1 MIWPATAAQ
10 IAAWTGGELVGDG
23 ERRCERAIIDTRR
36 GVREGDLFV
45 ALQAQRDGDAFVRTA
60 LDAGA
65 AVALCSKLPAVHR
78 ADDVFVVVADTTAAI
93 QALATIA
100 RSRFAGPVV
109 AITGSNGKTTTKEML
124 VCALSDALRVTGTPL
139 GYNSQVGVA
148 QSLLGLDPGAD
159 VAIIEC
165 GISQPGEMK
174 RLQRMVRPTMGIW
187 TNVGSAHLEG
197 LGSREGIA
205 EEKVKLFSEMVEGQ
219 ELFVPQAESLALLS
233 AAALA
238 CEVVEV
244 EPARATQLLTAS
256 WASNWVLRTDAA
268 LAVACAL
275 ALGVSQEEAT
285 LGLSRWQPSPGRLEW
300 SSTTRGLVV
309 INDAYTAD
317 PESVAAALRFL
328 QQERTAG
335 RSIAVLGGM
344 AQLGK
349 ASLRAHREVGA
360 LVARLG
366 VDRLIG
372 VGEGGAEIVA
382 AALEAG
388 MAATAV
394 ATTADAASAAKLLEH
409 WAQPGDRVLLKGS
422 RPARLE
428 TVAAELLDAVSSTLL
443 HVDIDA
449 IVENYRRLRVAAGG
463 VSVMPVVKSYGYGV
477 DSVRIAQALERVG
490 ASCFCVAFPDE
501 GIALRARGINAA
513 ILVQNVLPHEMG
525 KLLRENLS
533 AELGTMTTMR
543 ELEAAAAQQQTVA
556 RVHIK
561 FDTGMG
567 RVGFLPAEL
576 EQVLAFVLQSRA
588 LEVVGL
594 MTHLASADEPAR
606 DIETRAQIAAFER
619 IVTAFAEA
627 GITPRWVHAANTA
640 GAVRFPAS
648 RYSGIRAGIGLFG
661 FAPDAAT
668 VGLQQALRLV
678 TRLVSVKELPAE
690 HGVGY
695 GHTYS
700 TGATPQRI
708 AVAAL
713 GYNDGYPRSLS
724 NRGWMSI
731 RGERCPVVGRVCMD
745 VTMLDVT
752 HLDPPPRA
760 GDEVVVFG
768 AGPGEPDLEA
778 LAELADTISY
788 EMLTRVSPRVRRIFH
803 ASAG

>member
-1 MIWPATAAQ
+1 
-10 IAAWTGGELVGDG
+10 
-23 ERRCERAIIDTRR
+23 
-36 GVREGDLFV
+36 
-45 ALQAQRDGDAFVRTA
+45 
-60 LDAGA
+60 
-65 AVALCSKLPAVHR
+65 
-78 ADDVFVVVADTTAAI
+78 
-93 QALATIA
+93 
-100 RSRFAGPVV
+100 
-109 AITGSNGKTTTKEML
+109 
-124 VCALSDALRVTGTPL
+124 
-139 GYNSQVGVA
+139 
-148 QSLLGLDPGAD
+148 
-159 VAIIEC
+159 
-165 GISQPGEMK
+165 
-174 RLQRMVRPTMGIW
+174 
-187 TNVGSAHLEG
+187 
-197 LGSREGIA
+197 
-205 EEKVKLFSEMVEGQ
+205 
-219 ELFVPQAESLALLS
+219 
-233 AAALA
+233 
-238 CEVVEV
+238 
-244 EPARATQLLTAS
+244 
-256 WASNWVLRTDAA
+256 
-268 LAVACAL
+268 
-275 ALGVSQEEAT
+275 
-285 LGLSRWQPSPGRLEW
+285 
-300 SSTTRGLVV
+300 
-309 INDAYTAD
+309 
-317 PESVAAALRFL
+317 
-328 QQERTAG
+328 
-335 RSIAVLGGM
+335 
-344 AQLGK
+344 
-349 ASLRAHREVGA
+349 
-360 LVARLG
+360 
-366 VDRLIG
+366 
-372 VGEGGAEIVA
+372 
-382 AALEAG
+382 
-388 MAATAV
+388 
-394 ATTADAASAAKLLEH
+394 
-409 WAQPGDRVLLKGS
+409 VLLKGS

-501 GIALRARGINAA
+501 GIALRARGITAA

-543 ELEAAAAQQQTVA
+543 DLEAAAAQQQTVA

-576 EQVLAFVLQSRA
+576 EQVLAFVQQSRS

-606 DIETRAQIAAFER
+606 DNETRAQIAAFER
-619 IVTAFAEA
+619 IVAAFAEA

-640 GAVRFPAS
+640 GGIRFPAS

-661 FAPDAAT
+661 FAPDAAA
-668 VGLQQALRLV
+668 VGLQRALRLV

-700 TGATPQRI
+700 TGVTPQRI

-752 HLDPPPRA
+752 HLDPPPRP

-768 AGPGEPDLEA
+768 AGPGEPDLEE

-788 EMLTRVSPRVRRIFH
+788 ELLTRVSPRVRRIFH

>member
-23 ERRCERAIIDTRR
+23 TRRCDRAIIDTRR

-65 AVALCSKLPAVHR
+65 AVALCSKRPPVQR
-78 ADDVFVVVADTTAAI
+78 DGDVFVVVSDTTVAL
-93 QALATIA
+93 QQLATRA
-100 RSRFAGPVV
+100 RAAFHGPVI

-124 VCALSDALRVTGTPL
+124 VCALSDSFRVTGTPL

-148 QSLLGLDPGAD
+148 QSLLGLDPAAE

-165 GISQPGEMK
+165 GISMPGEME
-174 RLQRMVRPTMGIW
+174 RLQRMVQPTIGIW

-205 EEKVKLFSEMVEGQ
+205 AEKVQLFASMAPGASV
-219 ELFVPQAESLALLS
+219 FVPPSEALALV
-233 AAALA
+233 ALA
-238 CEVVEV
+238 PLGCRAVEV
-244 EPARATQLLTAS
+244 DPARATQLLTAS
-256 WASNWVLRTDAA
+256 WASSWVLRTDAA
-268 LAVACAL
+268 LAIACACAL
-275 ALGVSQEEAT
+275 GISQESAT
-285 LGLSRWQPSPGRLEW
+285 MGLSRWQPSPGRLEW

-335 RSIAVLGGM
+335 RAIAVLGGM

-349 ASLRAHREVGA
+349 ASPRAHREVGA

-388 MAATAV
+388 MEAGSV
-394 ATTADAASAAKLLEH
+394 AMASDAAAASKLLER

-501 GIALRARGINAA
+501 GIALRARGISAA

-533 AELGTMTTMR
+533 AELGTMATMR
-543 ELEAAAAQQQTVA
+543 ELEAAAAAQQTIA
-556 RVHIK
+556 RVHLK

-567 RVGFLPAEL
+567 RVGFLPAEA
-576 EQVLAFVLQSRA
+576 EQVLAFVKQSRS

-606 DIETRAQIAAFER
+606 DAETGAQIAAFDS
-619 IVTAFAEA
+619 IVARFAAA
-627 GITPRWVHAANTA
+627 GIHPRWVHAANTA
-640 GAVRFPAS
+640 GAVRFHSA
-648 RYSGIRAGIGLFG
+648 RYSGVRAGIGLFG
-661 FAPDAAT
+661 FAPNASA
-668 VGLQQALRLV
+668 VGLQRALRLV
-678 TRLVSVKELPAE
+678 TRLVSVKELPPHHA
-690 HGVGY
+690 VGY
-695 GHTYS
+695 GHTYT
-700 TGATPQRI
+700 TGERPQRI

-752 HLDPPPRA
+752 HLDPPPSA

-768 AGPGEPDLEA
+768 AGHGEPDLEE
-778 LAELADTISY
+778 LADLADTITY
-788 EMLTRVSPRVRRIFH
+788 ELLTRVSPRVRRIFH